1 MLLLLARLLMLG
13 VEDGLLEE
21 RTERALCGEEMVCR
35 GRGQELSGA
44 GVASLQHIRSKMSV
58 KMYHLYRDNK
68 TSGPASPR
76 PETEGTVLL
85 FRKRQGV

>member
-1 MLLLLARLLMLG
+1 VLLLLARLLMLG

-35 GRGQELSGA
+35 GRGQELSDA

-68 TSGPASPR
+68 PSGPASPR
-76 PETEGTVLL
+76 PETKARCFSSEKG
-85 FRKRQGV
+85 KGV